1 MNTESVLI
9 LSGLKLRAKTMV
21 YTKIFN
27 ELNELETELF
37 IFKLNKDLETINLL
51 IELKRPANIL
61 ENKIQY
67 SITEIEVYLRL
78 KKMNKDQA
86 KKLIELQDNFREL
99 YNEI

>member
-1 MNTESVLI
+1 MNKETQQILDSLI
-9 LSGLKLRAKTMV
+9 TRAKTMV

-61 ENKIQY
+61 ENKIEY
-67 SITEIEVYLRL
+67 LIAEIEVNLRL

-86 KKLIELQDNFREL
+86 KKLIQLQDDLRDL

>member
-1 MNTESVLI
+1 MNKETQQILDSLI
-9 LSGLKLRAKTMV
+9 TRAKTMV

-51 IELKRPANIL
+51 IELKRPTNIL

-86 KKLIELQDNFREL
+86 KKLIQLQDDLRDL